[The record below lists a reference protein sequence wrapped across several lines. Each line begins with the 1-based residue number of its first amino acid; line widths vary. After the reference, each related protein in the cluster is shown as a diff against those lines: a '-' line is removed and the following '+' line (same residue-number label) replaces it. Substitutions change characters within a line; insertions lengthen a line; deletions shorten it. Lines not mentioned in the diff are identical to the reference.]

1 MSAVRSG
8 ILNSSTTIK
17 WQILSNV
24 SAFCMIGKAVR
35 RVKIK
40 LMNVNPGKIQRAEKK
55 REKKQKTNCL
65 LQGIYIKSLD
75 HNGTSCQ

>member
-1 MSAVRSG
+1 MSTVRSG

-24 SAFCMIGKAVR
+24 SAFCMIGTTVR

-40 LMNVNPGKIQRAEKK
+40 LMNVNPGKIQRVEKK
-55 REKKQKTNCL
+55 EREATKDKLPPAGYLHKITR
-65 LQGIYIKSLD
+65 S
-75 HNGTSCQ
+75 